1 MRISD
6 CADLTG
12 TTVRTIRYYHQIGLL
27 PVPEVRG
34 GRRDYGLDHAA
45 RILRIRWLAEAGL
58 ALEGIAEVLDAD
70 PDEPDA
76 RSRTLRE
83 LDATAASLDER
94 LAELAE
100 QRERVSA
107 LRTMAEEGRGFS
119 SLPPSLARFYE
130 RAAERAED
138 PEVLAVLEKD
148 RRIAEMFAQRGL
160 LRQPQ
165 AIGALIDR
173 LDDADIDLV
182 VEFCA
187 LYARIPHQDAVT
199 AEESARHLRALIR
212 DWAAQNPSLTADTI
226 AVLPSWMTIGPG
238 IRLLRSFMTLMAD
251 DARQARLLRAIV
263 DDLLDHDPEGS
274 THD

>member
-58 ALEGIAEVLDAD
+58 ALEGIAE
-70 PDEPDA
+70 
-76 RSRTLRE
+76 
-83 LDATAASLDER
+83 
-94 LAELAE
+94 
-100 QRERVSA
+100 
-107 LRTMAEEGRGFS
+107 
-119 SLPPSLARFYE
+119 
-130 RAAERAED
+130 
-138 PEVLAVLEKD
+138 
-148 RRIAEMFAQRGL
+148 MFAQRGL

-165 AIGALIDR
+165 AIGALIER

-187 LYARIPHQDAVT
+187 VYARIPHQDAAT